1 MLVKLEN
8 ILNNIYAGKVLDIAT
23 GAGDFIE
30 FIKNMNQLE
39 SVTAIDELERMG
51 ELIKKRYPEENIH
64 FKKMNAHHL
73 DFEDYSFDTVCISN
87 SLHHFTDV
95 NQVIQEAIRVLK
107 KGGLLIIN
115 EMCSDELNP
124 AQQSHDKMH
133 RFVAKLDQKRGMSH
147 QPTMS
152 KMEISQIIQ
161 NTDLIEVDH
170 CEFYFPIPE
179 SQQASVIERNIN
191 VLDQQLESF
200 QNDPEILQ
208 LRNEA
213 DNIKEYIRMNGFTQ
227 ATSLLFVLQK

>member
-30 FIKNMNQLE
+30 FIKNMSQLE
-39 SVTAIDELERMG
+39 SVTAIDELEIMG
-51 ELIKKRYPEENIH
+51 ELIKKRHPEENIH

-95 NQVIQEAIRVLK
+95 NQVIQEAVRVLK

-152 KMEISQIIQ
+152 KKEISQIIQ

-170 CEFYFPIPE
+170 FEFYFPIPE

-191 VLDQQLESF
+191 VLDLQLESF

-213 DNIKEYIRMNGFTQ
+213 ENIKEYMRMNGFTQ
-227 ATSLLFVLQK
+227 ATSLLFVLQ